1 MSETNTTYEPTAA
14 DVKEAALALG
24 MPQKTENERRAERD
38 AFEADLVNATISDTD
53 LDALHERSY
62 TRGLGNHHKISL
74 GRRVLAGAGLSLA
87 AIGALGTP
95 QGQEVVSVTTGAVH
109 ELVTNQDDTVQPV
122 EAGSPEAG
130 IYNAKPGDT
139 PNGIALQV
147 EANID
152 GIAGNEE
159 HRELQTDIS
168 KQAGKDGLMPGE
180 DIVVPA
186 AADTNPEQ
194 PGVQL

>member
-1 MSETNTTYEPTAA
+1 MPELLTEPKVYEPTAA
-14 DVKEAALALG
+14 GVAEAARDMG
-24 MPQKTENERRAERD
+24 MPEAIQDDVRTEAGRAKLHAELD
-38 AFEADLVNATISDTD
+38 QAIS
-53 LDALHERSY
+53 ERSVE
-62 TRGLGNHHKISL
+62 RSHKAT
-74 GRRVLAGAGLSLA
+74 GRRGKLLMQAASVVLAAGA
-87 AIGALGTP
+87 ALTP
-95 QGQEVVSVTTGAVH
+95 QGQEVMGSTTDAVH
-109 ELVTNQDDTVQPV
+109 ELITNQDDTVQPV

-159 HRELQTDIS
+159 HRELQADIS
-168 KQAGKDGLMPGE
+168 RQAGKDGLMPGE

>member
-24 MPQKTENERRAERD
+24 MPQKTENERRAELQN
-38 AFEADLVNATISDTD
+38 FEADLVQATLSDKD
-53 LDALHERSY
+53 IEAVHERSY
-62 TRGLGNHHKISL
+62 NRGVGNHPKLGI

-87 AIGALGTP
+87 AVGALGTP
-95 QGQEVVSVTTGAVH
+95 QGLEVVSMTTGAVH

-122 EAGSPEAG
+122 DADSPEAG
-130 IYNAKPGDT
+130 VYNVRPGDT
-139 PNGIALQV
+139 ANGIALQV

-159 HRELQTDIS
+159 HRELQDDIS

>member
-24 MPQKTENERRAERD
+24 MPEKTENERRAERE
-38 AFEADLVNATISDTD
+38 AFEADLVRSTLSDSD
-53 LDALHERSY
+53 MDALHERSY
-62 TRGLGNHHKISL
+62 NRGVGSHPKLGL

-87 AIGALGTP
+87 AVGALGTP
-95 QGQEVVSVTTGAVH
+95 QGQEVVSFATDAVH

-122 EAGSPEAG
+122 EAGSPDAG

-159 HRELQTDIS
+159 HRELQSDIH